1 MIIRNCFR
9 FSSFQVRELRFNSQR
24 RLGLDEMLLVFGQ
37 SGVVSYN
44 VFTIIAG
51 YYVMDAG
58 KDDESMLV
66 LMAALAA
73 LFQVPASIQEHIHIH
88 EKFNKN
94 SIKIRPMVK
103 A

>member
-1 MIIRNCFR
+1 
-9 FSSFQVRELRFNSQR
+9 
-24 RLGLDEMLLVFGQ
+24 
-37 SGVVSYN
+37 
-44 VFTIIAG
+44 
-51 YYVMDAG
+51 MDAG